1 VLLLPTKAACSRKG
15 LLCPSP
21 TPLKVEPTLVLLPF
35 HLSFTTDI
43 VMVKVY
49 FESLLSIILKKQC
62 LELEVVYFSEVT
74 IFKQGFTQTNQ
85 PDFYNYLQ

>member
-1 VLLLPTKAACSRKG
+1 
-15 LLCPSP
+15 
-21 TPLKVEPTLVLLPF
+21 
-35 HLSFTTDI
+35 
-43 VMVKVY
+43 MVKVY